1 MNHQTFPG
9 TFQTARFG
17 RRKLV
22 PRVCVV
28 DAKPH
33 IRKFLAESLEE
44 LGFIRGEC
52 TEADEIGAALNEQA
66 PDLVVIG
73 LSAGGSGVA
82 AVLQALADGGF
93 GGNVLLLGP
102 RASLVLDA
110 AQKRGVELGLA
121 MLPPLITPFDSN
133 ALRGSVAALTP
144 VDGPPSPVID
154 AAEAISA
161 GWLEVWYQPKFSTQ
175 TLQMHGAE
183 ALVRVRHPNW
193 GIVPPACFLPDAADP
208 TLRALSDFVIG
219 RAFDDCVQFGTER
232 QGIEIAINLPI
243 DFFRDPHS
251 ITDLCRQISRYPALK
266 GLIVEME
273 AADVAR
279 NLQLVRAA
287 ARQLRF
293 GNVALSLDDLGSDWD
308 VLLSL
313 HDCPFAEIKV
323 DRSLISGCADDR
335 LKQVA
340 CRQIVELADRFGAR
354 TVAEGVETR
363 ADFFA
368 VRELGFDLA
377 QGFLLAKP
385 MTAQKFAQAS
395 ARQPALGH

>member
-1 MNHQTFPG
+1 MKHQIFPG
-9 TFQTARFG
+9 AFQTSRFG
-17 RRKLV
+17 RRKMV

-28 DAKPH
+28 DAKAH

-44 LGFIRGEC
+44 LGFIPGEC
-52 TEADEIGAALNEQA
+52 TAAAEMGMALNEQA
-66 PDLVVIG
+66 PDLVVMG
-73 LSAGGSGVA
+73 LSAGGGGA
-82 AVLQALADGGF
+82 DAMLQALGDNGFDGK
-93 GGNVLLLGP
+93 VLLLGA
-102 RASLVLDA
+102 RGSLVLDA
-110 AQKRGVELGLA
+110 AQKRGEELGLA
-121 MLPPLITPFDSN
+121 MLAPLITPFGSN
-133 ALRGSVAALTP
+133 ALHASVAALMP
-144 VDGPPSPVID
+144 VEGPPSPVVD
-154 AAEAISA
+154 AAEAIGA
-161 GWLEVWYQPKFSTQ
+161 GWLELWYQPKFSAQ

-208 TLRALSDFVIG
+208 ALQALSDFVIG
-219 RAFDDCVQFGTER
+219 RAFDDCAQFGTER

-243 DFFRDPHS
+243 GFFHDPQS
-251 ITDLCRQISRYPALK
+251 IADLCRQISRCPALK

-273 AADVAR
+273 AADVAQ
-279 NLQLVRAA
+279 NIELVQAA

-293 GNVALSLDDLGSDWD
+293 GNIALSLDDLGSDWD
-308 VLLSL
+308 LLLSL
-313 HDCPFAEIKV
+313 HECPFVEIKV
-323 DRSLISGCADDR
+323 DRTLISGCADDR
-335 LKQVA
+335 LKQVV
-340 CRQIVELADRFGAR
+340 CRQIIEFADRFGAR

-395 ARQPALGH
+395 ARQPALEH